1 MSKRGV
7 TYRNCNGCM
16 YMGGGSGFNDFK
28 THTNR
33 SCLFIHSGHSAIY
46 RSRRSK
52 MDLRGPDHKHCL
64 LKDTREVKEIPH
76 MNDEEYQLIIDR
88 AIEEWKKVEVK

>member
-1 MSKRGV
+1 
-7 TYRNCNGCM
+7 
-16 YMGGGSGFNDFK
+16 
-28 THTNR
+28 
-33 SCLFIHSGHSAIY
+33 
-46 RSRRSK
+46 

-76 MNDEEYQLIIDR
+76 MSDEEYQLIIDR